1 MKVKINQIKLTGSD
15 MYTSNNYPHS
25 GMFIVD
31 QIDIVDPNMQIVFA
45 NKQTNIVVFICMNY
59 ELGEIDHE
67 QKQEKEQDGVSQ
79 EIFFKTISML
89 ANKESY
95 KE

>member
-1 MKVKINQIKLTGSD
+1 MKVKINQIKLHGSD
-15 MYTSNNYPHS
+15 VYTINNYPHS
-25 GMFIVD
+25 GMFIVN
-31 QIDIVDPNMQIVFA
+31 QIDTVDPNMQIVFV
-45 NKQTNIVVFICMNY
+45 NKQTNIVVYICMNY
-59 ELGEIDHE
+59 ELAEVDHE
-67 QKQEKEQDGVSQ
+67 QKQEKDGVSQ